1 MCIYIYIYIYQA
13 STDEIDGIM
22 AVISELNLLPEKC
35 LDEQDPEITSTAV
48 VLAQPPSPPPSQSP
62 SRSSSL
68 SPLRLESS
76 PSSLVFVMQGENLRN
91 EIRVDARGD
100 PEDVIRFIYS
110 AGGDEAS
117 KVLRCRLAL
126 SIADREEV
134 DAALTKPPRSD
145 KSNKETH
152 KSNNVDQPRSLKSMR
167 EKKPESLN
175 SNMDISRGPRSPCT
189 RRSTLTP
196 RSPRHPNSPRIR
208 RTPRHPNS
216 PRIVRRLV

>member
-1 MCIYIYIYIYQA
+1 MYIYIYIYQA

-22 AVISELNLLPEKC
+22 AVISELNLLPEK
-35 LDEQDPEITSTAV
+35 LDEQDPGITSTAV

-91 EIRVDARGD
+91 EIRVDA
-100 PEDVIRFIYS
+100 EDVIRFIYS

-145 KSNKETH
+145 KSNKEPH
-152 KSNNVDQPRSLKSMR
+152 KSNNVDQPRSVKSMR
-167 EKKPESLN
+167 KKKPESLN
-175 SNMDISRGPRSPCT
+175 SNMGISRGPRNPCT